1 MSRKGF
7 VMQKPD
13 CLLTWVALGLTLIPG
28 CSKKESEELITL
40 RGRVEKV
47 RRTSDSAGELTVRFF
62 SDKQNKEIVGLAF
75 VTPETRIEKNGTTAS
90 FQDIQDGVQVNGQ
103 VRSVKQDG
111 QRRFNAVLIQIET
124 PPPSS
129 GGG

>member
-1 MSRKGF
+1 MTAKGF
-7 VMQKPD
+7 VIPKSGSV
-13 CLLTWVALGLTLIPG
+13 LTLVLMVLTLIPG
-28 CSKKESEELITL
+28 CSKREPEELITL

-75 VTPETRIEKNGTTAS
+75 VTPETRIEKNGATAT
-90 FQDIQDGVQVNGQ
+90 FQDIQEGVQVNGQ

-111 QRRFNAVLIQIET
+111 QRRFNAVLIQIEASAPT
-124 PPPSS
+124 S
-129 GGG
+129 GG

>member
-1 MSRKGF
+1 MSSKGF
-7 VMQKPD
+7 MTPRPGSLILV
-13 CLLTWVALGLTLIPG
+13 LLGLTLIPG
-28 CSKKESEELITL
+28 CSKKESDDLITL

-62 SDKQNKEIVGLAF
+62 SDKQNKEIVGSAF
-75 VTPETRIEKNGTTAS
+75 VTPETRIEKNGATAS
-90 FQDIQDGVQVNGQ
+90 LQDIQDGVQVNGQ

-111 QRRFNAVLIQIET
+111 QRRYNAVLIQIEG
-124 PPPSS
+124 PAPS